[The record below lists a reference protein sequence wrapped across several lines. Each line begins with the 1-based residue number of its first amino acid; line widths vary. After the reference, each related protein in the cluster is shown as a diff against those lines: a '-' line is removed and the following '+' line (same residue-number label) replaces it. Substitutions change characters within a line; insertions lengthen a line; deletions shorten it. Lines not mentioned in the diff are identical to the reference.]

1 MTDGLKKDIMIKTN
15 TVKTNTMKT
24 KVFLLVMLFAFTLEG
39 TTFAQADNK
48 CHEIGS
54 LFIEPAK
61 AKNYDVALQNYDAV
75 VKECPTFSMATY
87 QYAVKMFSHFIK
99 QGDKSKI
106 ADLEQVMKYRMQ
118 YYPAK
123 TKVGKEMAK
132 IAQVKYDNGVGT
144 KMEQFEAFNQAFR
157 KDAPTF
163 TSPKSIYTY
172 FSLAVDLQSN
182 GEKDL
187 QEIFDLYDV
196 VTGKIED
203 EEINL
208 VSKLTKLTDKQEA
221 GQKLTS
227 KEEKRLKGY
236 ETNLGSYGKVKGSVD
251 GKLGK
256 LADCPNLIPLYN
268 KDFEAK
274 KDDIAWIK
282 RAASRLSGKD
292 CTSDPLFIKLVTQYD
307 KLSPSA
313 DTKLYLGQLEK
324 EKGNSAKAI
333 SYFEESASM
342 QTDPRKSARIYY
354 RIAEEKRKAGQKSS
368 ARTYYLKAID
378 YQPSMGRA
386 YLKIANMYA
395 ASANGCGTNV
405 FEKRAMYWKA
415 AEMARKAARVDG
427 SIAGNA
433 KSTAAAYMG
442 RAPQKTDIFD
452 AGMGGKTVSFGCW
465 VGGSVRVPTL

>member
-1 MTDGLKKDIMIKTN
+1 MTNGLKKDIMTN
-15 TVKTNTMKT
+15 TVNINNMKT
-24 KVFLLVMLFAFTLEG
+24 KVFLLVMLFAFTLG
-39 TTFAQADNK
+39 GATFAQADNK
-48 CHEIGS
+48 CHELGS

-61 AKNYDVALQNYDAV
+61 AKNYDVALENYDAV

-87 QYAVKMFSHFIK
+87 QYAVKMFSHFVK

-132 IAQVKYDNGVGT
+132 IAQVKYDNKIGT
-144 KMEQFEAFNQAFR
+144 KMEQFQSFDEAFK
-157 KDAPTF
+157 KDRTTF

-172 FSLAVDLQSN
+172 FSLAVDLQST
-182 GEKDL
+182 GEMGVQD
-187 QEIFDLYDV
+187 IFDLYDI

-203 EEINL
+203 EEITL
-208 VSKLTKLTDKQEA
+208 AGKLTKLIDKQDA
-221 GQKLTS
+221 GEKLTA
-227 KEEKRLKGY
+227 KEAKRLKGY

-268 KDFEAK
+268 KDFDAR
-274 KDDIAWIK
+274 KDDIDWIK
-282 RAASRLSGKD
+282 RAAGRLSGKD
-292 CTSDPLFIKLVTQYD
+292 CTSDPLFIKLVKQLD
-307 KLSPSA
+307 RLAPSA

-324 EKGNSAKAI
+324 EKGNSSKAI

-342 QTDPRKSARIYY
+342 QSDPRKSARIYY

-368 ARTYYLKAID
+368 ARTYYMKALE

-395 ASANGCGTNV
+395 ASANNCGTNV

-433 KSTAAAYMG
+433 KSSAAAYMG

-452 AGMGGKTVSFGCW
+452 AGMGGQTISFKCW
-465 VGGSVRVPTL
+465 VGGSVRVPNL